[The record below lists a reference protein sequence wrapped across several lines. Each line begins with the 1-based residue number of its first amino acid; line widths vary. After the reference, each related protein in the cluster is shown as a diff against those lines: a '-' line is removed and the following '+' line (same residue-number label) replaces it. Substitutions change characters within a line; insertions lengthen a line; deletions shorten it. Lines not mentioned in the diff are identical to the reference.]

1 MNSFLL
7 NRQLGSISQ
16 QTLATAYNDRLIQ
29 SLQLAP
35 KVQFTAQTPVAG
47 VASNGVTGDATVG
60 IKAVAHVA
68 GVNSIDIDIFEGRYL
83 LSGGSDSSVAIWDLE
98 ADAQGAD
105 DATSIHVPLGHVPR
119 TSISESLGITHLAFY
134 PFDSGAF
141 LTGGYDRSLKLF
153 SSDTLTASATF
164 DMGSTVFSH
173 ATSNVAT
180 HLLVAVASQHPAV
193 RLVDLRVGSSTHS
206 LAGHSGSV
214 LSVAWHPKNENI
226 LASGATDGS
235 CRVWDIRRSASSLG
249 VLDLEDSVGIVGY
262 DGLGTGARRRERGK
276 SHNGAV
282 NGLSWS
288 QKGEYLVSTGLD
300 ERMRVWDMTMGAN
313 TLANFGPVLQ
323 NTQTTL
329 LQPLFV
335 PKHFL
340 PAGNDVI
347 FYRNPGEILSF
358 DMHSGSLLKR
368 LRVPG
373 MQKAPSGSGIRNISN
388 RTTALAWRAHAIE
401 MYSAHADGLI
411 RCWRPRTWEDASAE
425 QSEDVSGE
433 DEPAEAAEKKRK
445 REELDGIVHNLTK
458 KKVTYT

>member
-1 MNSFLL
+1 MHFCS
-7 NRQLGSISQ
+7 
-16 QTLATAYNDRLIQ
+16 
-29 SLQLAP
+29 
-35 KVQFTAQTPVAG
+35 
-47 VASNGVTGDATVG
+47 
-60 IKAVAHVA
+60 
-68 GVNSIDIDIFEGRYL
+68 L
-83 LSGGSDSSVAIWDLE
+83 LSGGADSSVALWDLE
-98 ADAQGAD
+98 AELHVAD
-105 DATSIHVPLGHVPR
+105 DGTAIHVPLEYVPR

-153 SSDTLTASATF
+153 SSDTFTASATF

-249 VLDLEDSVGIVGY
+249 VLDLEDSVGVAGY
-262 DGLGTGARRRERGK
+262 DGIGTGARRRERGK
-276 SHNGAV
+276 AHNGAV
-282 NGLSWS
+282 NGISWS
-288 QKGEYLVSTGLD
+288 HNGKYLVSTGLD
-300 ERMRVWDMTMGAN
+300 ERMRVWDMAVGAN
-313 TLANFGPVLQ
+313 TLANFGPALQ
-323 NTQTTL
+323 NIQTNL
-329 LQPLFV
+329 LQPLLV
-335 PKHFL
+335 PEHLL

-347 FYRNPGEILSF
+347 FHRNPGEILSF

-373 MQKAPSGSGIRNISN
+373 MQKVQSGRGIRNLSN

-401 MYSAHADGLI
+401 IYSAHAEGLI
-411 RCWRPRTWEDASAE
+411 RCWRPRTWEDATAE
-425 QSEDVSGE
+425 QSEGISRE
-433 DEPAEAAEKKRK
+433 EEQKEAAEKKRK
-445 REELDGIVHNLTK
+445 REDLNEIVQNLTK